1 MFELNSIYNIDYFE
15 GIKQISDKSIDLLLT
30 DPPYLY
36 AKGGMKSKKFNVG
49 CRSANSFVVK
59 NMSDFGEE
67 KINLFLDSIKPK
79 MKEIN
84 MYIFSSKLQVPYYLN
99 WAIKNKCQFDI
110 LIWDKDFKGII
121 SRKFFASNSEYIIRI
136 YKKGLNQLENIEFYQ
151 KIHKFK
157 RVKKKLHEAEK
168 PIELLERFI
177 LLSSN
182 EGDLVFDA
190 FIGSGTT
197 SIACVNTNR
206 NFLGFEID
214 KRYYEIAETRLH
226 DKLVR

>member
-1 MFELNSIYNIDYFE
+1 
-15 GIKQISDKSIDLLLT
+15 
-30 DPPYLY
+30 
-36 AKGGMKSKKFNVG
+36 MKSKKFNTG
-49 CRSANSFVVK
+49 CRSSDSFVVK
-59 NMSDFGEE
+59 KMSDFGEE

-99 WAIKNKCQFDI
+99 WAIKNKCQYDI

-121 SRKFFASNSEYIIRI
+121 SRKFFASNSEYVIRI
-136 YKKGLNQLENIEFYQ
+136 YRRGLNQLDDVELYQ

-157 RVKKKLHEAEK
+157 RIKDKLHEAEK
-168 PIELLERFI
+168 PVELLKRFI

-182 EGDLVFDA
+182 EGDLVLDA
-190 FIGSGTT
+190 FMGSGSTA
-197 SIACVNTNR
+197 IACLSSNR

-214 KRYYEIAETRLH
+214 EKYYQIANKRVKEFKKEEIEKCQLN
-226 DKLVR
+226 